1 MIGKV
6 CSLHIPGSQYVDYDE
21 YLALLKD
28 HMKDP
33 QIVEIEL
40 REAFRVF
47 DRNRNNNL
55 DFAELKKAVTH
66 LGEPLSDK
74 QAIEL
79 CKLMDT
85 NGDNQVD
92 VEGINILSAYCKGG
106 NFNIHIWAWFRY
118 FICYTREI
126 RFYL

>member
-1 MIGKV
+1 MIF
-6 CSLHIPGSQYVDYDE
+6 STLLILFSGSQYIE
-21 YLALLKD
+21 YEEYVQLLKNY
-28 HMKDP
+28 MKDP

-55 DFAELKKAVTH
+55 DFGELRKAVTH

-74 QAIEL
+74 EAIDL
-79 CKLMDT
+79 CKIMDA

-92 VEGINILSAYCKGG
+92 VEGIYMSILLS
-106 NFNIHIWAWFRY
+106 
-118 FICYTREI
+118 
-126 RFYL
+126 YL

>member
-1 MIGKV
+1 
-6 CSLHIPGSQYVDYDE
+6 
-21 YLALLKD
+21 
-28 HMKDP
+28 MKDP

-92 VEGINILSAYCKGG
+92 VEGTVLPTKSDSGVMFCLHSYHGLRINRSLMY
-106 NFNIHIWAWFRY
+106 
-118 FICYTREI
+118 
-126 RFYL
+126 